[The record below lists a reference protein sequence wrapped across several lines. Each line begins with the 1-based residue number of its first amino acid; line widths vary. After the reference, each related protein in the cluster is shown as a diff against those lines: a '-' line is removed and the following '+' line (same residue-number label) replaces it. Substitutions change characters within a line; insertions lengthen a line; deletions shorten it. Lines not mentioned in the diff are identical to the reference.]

1 MPTQPADRFIYVVGE
16 HQTGVIAESA
26 ETLAFTR
33 ANMARIDTGEL
44 AQVTANVFARGQF
57 FPGPEGVLAAVLHE
71 LAGRSELFQKVEAD
85 SGGRC
90 TLITAFKRL
99 DNEISV
105 KVTAIMA
112 VAPGTLDLEELG
124 GFDAL
129 LRERLPEFQQAFL
142 AEAYAPDSKVID
154 IIKKATLYHIDKNLG

>member
-33 ANMARIDTGEL
+33 ANMAKIDTSEL
-44 AQVTANVFARGQF
+44 ALVIANIFARGQF

-71 LAGRSELFQKVEAD
+71 LTGRSEFFQKAEAGD
-85 SGGRC
+85 GGRC

-99 DNEISV
+99 DGEISA
-105 KVTAIMA
+105 KVTAIMP
-112 VAPGTLDLEELG
+112 VVPGTLDLEDLE
-124 GFDAL
+124 GFESL
-129 LRERLPEFQQAFL
+129 LRECLPKFQQAFL
-142 AEAYAPDSKVID
+142 AEAYAPDSKIID
-154 IIKKATLYHIDKNLG
+154 IIKKTTLYHINKNLD

>member
-1 MPTQPADRFIYVVGE
+1 VPTQPADQYIYVVGE

-33 ANMARIDTGEL
+33 ANMVKIDTGEL
-44 AQVTANVFARGQF
+44 AQVVANVFGRGQF

-71 LAGRSELFQKVEAD
+71 LTGRSELFQKAEAGG
-85 SGGRC
+85 GGRC

-99 DNEISV
+99 DGEISV

-112 VAPGTLDLEELG
+112 VVPGTLSLEDLG
-124 GFDAL
+124 GFEVL

-154 IIKKATLYHIDKNLG
+154 IIKKTTLYHINKNLD